1 MIIKGATTVNGS
13 GSLKADIRIRGEK
26 IAEIAPE
33 LVPDE
38 GEEIIDAEGML
49 AIPGGIDAHTH
60 FDMPCGDIMTSD
72 DFYYGTRAAVAGG
85 TTSIIDFSEPE
96 QGTSLWNGLERW
108 HEKAD
113 GRSFCDYGFHM
124 TVSRYDEKLEDEIR
138 GMTKNGVTSF
148 KAYTAYIGDPGVTD
162 RDMYRILRLIKK
174 YDGLL
179 LIHCEN
185 GGILDER
192 RDELGEK
199 DPKNISNHPLSRP
212 NEVEHDAVSRLI
224 DMAKLLDTRVYI
236 VHTSTEEAL
245 SEIEKAK
252 KDGVKVFCETCPHY
266 FAATDELAA
275 NGDPMAKVNPPL
287 REERDREAIVRAIQ
301 DGTVDAI
308 VTDHAP
314 HAAHEKGALNDAA
327 NGISGLETSFAL
339 SYTYLVKSGAITLQK
354 LSQLM
359 TENPARLVG
368 IPCGRIE
375 KGGLADIVLV
385 DLGEQFEIE
394 PERFFSK
401 GKNTPFKGRKV
412 FGRVKMTMVEGKIKF
427 KDGEIC

>member
-1 MIIKGATTVNGS
+1 
-13 GSLKADIRIRGEK
+13 
-26 IAEIAPE
+26 
-33 LVPDE
+33 
-38 GEEIIDAEGML
+38 
-49 AIPGGIDAHTH
+49 
-60 FDMPCGDIMTSD
+60 
-72 DFYYGTRAAVAGG
+72 
-85 TTSIIDFSEPE
+85 
-96 QGTSLWNGLERW
+96 
-108 HEKAD
+108 
-113 GRSFCDYGFHM
+113 
-124 TVSRYDEKLEDEIR
+124 
-138 GMTKNGVTSF
+138 
-148 KAYTAYIGDPGVTD
+148 
-162 RDMYRILRLIKK
+162 
-174 YDGLL
+174 
-179 LIHCEN
+179 
-185 GGILDER
+185 
-192 RDELGEK
+192 
-199 DPKNISNHPLSRP
+199 
-212 NEVEHDAVSRLI
+212 
-224 DMAKLLDTRVYI
+224 
-236 VHTSTEEAL
+236 
-245 SEIEKAK
+245 
-252 KDGVKVFCETCPHY
+252 
-266 FAATDELAA
+266 
-275 NGDPMAKVNPPL
+275 MAKVNPPL